1 MSKPWKNH
9 EGYSDPT
16 AYAAMKNVEMNIE
29 KKEQKTPVGCSLE
42 MKADKIEVVKAYP
55 HFLLCRAH
63 YGDRS
68 YNFCINKADFIT
80 GEIRLK

>member
-1 MSKPWKNH
+1 MSKPWQNH

-16 AYAAMKNVEMNIE
+16 AYAAMKNIEMNIE
-29 KKEQKTPVGCSLE
+29 KKEQKAPVGCSLE
-42 MKADKIEVVKAYP
+42 MKADKIEVIKAYP

>member
-1 MSKPWKNH
+1 MSKPWQNH

-16 AYAAMKNVEMNIE
+16 AYAAMKNIEMNIE
-29 KKEQKTPVGCSLE
+29 KKEQKAPVGGSLE
-42 MKADKIEVVKAYP
+42 MKADKIEVIKAYP